1 MKVYGHPA
9 SGCTWKVLA
18 TFLEKGHAPRFEVVD
33 ITRGEHHTPEH
44 RMRHPFGQVPVLE
57 DGRFRLFE
65 SRAII
70 RYVDAELSG
79 PVLTPTGSQ
88 ARARMEQWISVEC
101 CNLVPPLMELVAP
114 LLWGR
119 DPGAEALRRAR
130 SRVEAALDV
139 AEGALAQTRWFV
151 GDAFTLA
158 DLSWLPYV
166 QYLFIAGHGALVTAR
181 PALAAWW
188 ERASTRPSWQQ
199 VMAGSGRAPEAR
211 S

>member
-1 MKVYGHPA
+1 MKLYGHPA

-18 TFLEKGHAPRFEVVD
+18 TFHEKGHAPHFEVVD
-33 ITRGEHHTPEH
+33 ITRGGHHTPEH
-44 RMRHPFGQVPVLE
+44 RARHPFGQVPVLE
-57 DGRFRLFE
+57 DGAFRLFE

-79 PVLTPTGSQ
+79 PALTPADSQ
-88 ARARMEQWISVEC
+88 GRARMEQWISVEC

-119 DPGAEALRRAR
+119 DPGVEALRRAR
-130 SRVEAALDV
+130 ARVEAALDV
-139 AEGALAQTRWFV
+139 AEGGLGQARWFV
-151 GDAFTLA
+151 GEAFTLA

-166 QYLFIAGHGALVTAR
+166 QYLFIAGQGALVTAR

-199 VMAGSGRAPEAR
+199 VMARSGRVPEAR